1 MGEKQ
6 YVECSSLL
14 MHYQYEVHMF
24 ADFVHL
30 PKRLYV
36 LICSNVHVY

>member
-14 MHYQYEVHMF
+14 MRYQNEVHTF

-30 PKRLYV
+30 R
-36 LICSNVHVY
+36 